1 MDNTTRY
8 FGIFVKHVDRQ
19 DLSLRIPFLC
29 SALKILLLNAPV
41 YNAVI
46 LFIFWIQTFSLLLL
60 LFDLVYTLTG
70 LKFLH
75 ATFEV
80 K

>member
-8 FGIFVKHVDRQ
+8 FGIFVKHVDCQ

-41 YNAVI
+41 LKRGYFVYI
-46 LFIFWIQTFSLLLL
+46 LDPDVF
-60 LFDLVYTLTG
+60 V
-70 LKFLH
+70 
-75 ATFEV
+75 ATV
-80 K
+80 VV

>member
-1 MDNTTRY
+1 MHL
-8 FGIFVKHVDRQ
+8 F
-19 DLSLRIPFLC
+19 
-29 SALKILLLNAPV
+29 

-60 LFDLVYTLTG
+60 LFDLVHTLTG